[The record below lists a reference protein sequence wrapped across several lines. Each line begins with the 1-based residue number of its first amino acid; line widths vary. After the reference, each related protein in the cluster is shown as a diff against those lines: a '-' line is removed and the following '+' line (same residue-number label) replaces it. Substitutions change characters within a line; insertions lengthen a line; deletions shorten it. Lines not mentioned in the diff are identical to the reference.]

1 MLRILYFKPYFFEY
15 IILSSVAEVII
26 IRIQL
31 FFMISKE
38 ILSKIRKLE
47 IHTKGL
53 VNNIFSGEYQS
64 AFKGRGM
71 EFSEVR
77 EYTFGDDVRQIDW
90 NVTARSS
97 EPYIKVFEEER
108 EQTLMLCVDISPSGY
123 FGSHSQTKMEL
134 AIEICAVLAFSA
146 IKNGDKVGLVLFS
159 DKIEKVV
166 PPKKGR
172 THVLRLI
179 RELYTTK
186 PDGTSTNIGEALSYV
201 NRLLTRRSILVLAS
215 DFQDEN
221 FEKQHRITTQKH
233 DLVNLVI
240 NDRLEED
247 LPDIGIVPFRDA
259 ETGKESL
266 VDTSSKKV
274 REAYRK
280 RVQER
285 KKTLQEYFLKNKMD
299 SIDVYTNESYIK
311 PLINFFQRRIS
322 RF

>member
-1 MLRILYFKPYFFEY
+1 M
-15 IILSSVAEVII
+15 SSVKEDGI
-26 IRIQL
+26 IRTQL

-97 EPYIKVFEEER
+97 EPYINVFEEER
-108 EQTLMLCVDISPSGY
+108 EQTLMLCVDISPSGF

-159 DKIEKVV
+159 DQIEKVV

-179 RELYTTK
+179 REMYTTE
-186 PDGTSTNIGEALSYV
+186 PQGTSTNIAEALSYV
-201 NRLLTRRSILVLAS
+201 NRLLTRRAILVLAS
-215 DFQDEN
+215 DFQDQD
-221 FEKQHRITTQKH
+221 FEKQHRITTRKH

-285 KKTLQEYFLKNKMD
+285 KKSLQEYFLKNKMD
-299 SIDVYTNESYIK
+299 SIDVYTNESYIR
-311 PLINFFQRRIS
+311 PLVNFFQRRIS
-322 RF
+322 RY

>member
-1 MLRILYFKPYFFEY
+1 
-15 IILSSVAEVII
+15 
-26 IRIQL
+26 
-31 FFMISKE
+31 MISKE

-47 IHTKGL
+47 IHSKGL
-53 VNNIFSGEYQS
+53 VNNIFGGEYQS

-77 EYTFGDDVRQIDW
+77 AYTFGDDVRMIDW

-108 EQTLMLCVDISPSGY
+108 EQTLMLCVDISPSGF

-159 DKIEKVV
+159 DQIEKVV

-179 RELYTTK
+179 RELYTTEPEGK
-186 PDGTSTNIGEALSYV
+186 STNIADALSYV
-201 NRLLTRRSILVLAS
+201 NRLLTRRAILVLAS
-215 DFQDEN
+215 DFQDQN
-221 FEKQHRITTQKH
+221 FEKQHRITARKH

-240 NDRLEED
+240 NDKLEED
-247 LPDIGIVPFRDA
+247 LPNIGIVPFRDA
-259 ETGKESL
+259 ESGKETL

-274 REAYRK
+274 REAYSK
-280 RVQER
+280 RIQER
-285 KKTLQEYFLKNKMD
+285 KKSLKEYFLKNKMD
-299 SIDVYTNESYIK
+299 SIDVYTNESYIQ
-311 PLINFFQRRIS
+311 PLINFFQQRIK
-322 RF
+322 RY

>member
-1 MLRILYFKPYFFEY
+1 
-15 IILSSVAEVII
+15 
-26 IRIQL
+26 
-31 FFMISKE
+31 MISKE
-38 ILSKIRKLE
+38 ILKKIRKLE

-97 EPYIKVFEEER
+97 DPYIKVFEEER
-108 EQTLMLCVDISPSGY
+108 EQTLMLCVDISPSGF

-159 DKIEKVV
+159 DRIEKVV

-179 RELYTTK
+179 RELYTTEPK
-186 PDGTSTNIGEALSYV
+186 GTSTNIGEALSYV
-201 NRLLTRRSILVLAS
+201 NRLLTRRAILVLAS

-247 LPDIGIVPFRDA
+247 LPNIGIVPFRDA

-285 KKTLQEYFLKNKMD
+285 KKSLQEYFLKNKMD